1 MFNLV
6 TKVIMPKKVKNDIY
20 ARGEI
25 AKKLFETFVTDRIR
39 TNRVNLW
46 SPMKR
51 RKLVT
56 WKDSEKVLKLSC
68 KDKVIE
74 LKEERSLFARL
85 MAVCKSRPEINIRE
99 VIGQYEFSVVPRTLF
114 APDGTM
120 LHCSA
125 ESALMTILAKLG
137 GESEQ
142 RTITGPQISANESV
156 NMEPSS
162 QMRVAVV
169 DVMTELQSLGKPDV
183 ALHKPELTENNL
195 RRCDFVI

>member
-1 MFNLV
+1 
-6 TKVIMPKKVKNDIY
+6 MPEKVKNDICE
-20 ARGEI
+20 RGEI
-25 AKKLFETFVTDRIR
+25 GKKLFETLVTDRIK
-39 TNRVNLW
+39 TNKVNLW

-51 RKLVT
+51 RKLLT

-74 LKEERSLFARL
+74 LKEDRSLFAKL
-85 MAVCKSRPEINIRE
+85 MAVCKSRPEINIKE
-99 VIGQYEFSVVPRTLF
+99 VIGQYEFSVAPRSLF

-125 ESALMTILAKLG
+125 ESALMTILVKLG
-137 GESEQ
+137 GESSQ
-142 RTITGPQISANESV
+142 RTTTGPQISANESV

-162 QMRVAVV
+162 QMRVAVA

-183 ALHKPELTENNL
+183 GLHKPELTENNL
-195 RRCDFVI
+195 RPCDFVI

>member
-1 MFNLV
+1 MINLV
-6 TKVIMPKKVKNDIY
+6 TKVIMPEKVKNDICE
-20 ARGEI
+20 RGEI
-25 AKKLFETFVTDRIR
+25 GKKLFETLVTDRIK
-39 TNRVNLW
+39 TNKVNLW

-51 RKLVT
+51 RKLLT

-74 LKEERSLFARL
+74 LKEDRSLFAKL
-85 MAVCKSRPEINIRE
+85 MAVCKSRPEINIKE
-99 VIGQYEFSVVPRTLF
+99 VIGQYEFSVAPRSLF

-125 ESALMTILAKLG
+125 ESALMTILVKLG
-137 GESEQ
+137 GESSQ
-142 RTITGPQISANESV
+142 RTTTGPQISANESV

-162 QMRVAVV
+162 QMRVAVA
-169 DVMTELQSLGKPDV
+169 DAMTELQSLGKPDV

-195 RRCDFVI
+195 RPCVFVI